1 MCGIVGFIDYK
12 KNSAESILYEMRDV
26 LYKRGPDDY
35 GHSFYDYDNFQLGL
49 GHRRLSILDLSKK
62 GHQPMRYKNLEIIF
76 NGEIYNFK
84 EIRNKLTREGYLFE
98 SNSDTEVVL
107 KAFHKWGIEA
117 VDLFIGMFVFAL
129 VDSYKKKLYLFRD
142 RAGVKPLFWYWNENI
157 FMFSSELKSF
167 HKHPYFI
174 KKIDKNSLALYLQ
187 YGYIPQP
194 NSIFKNTKKLR
205 AGYYLEFDY
214 GRKQINENQYW
225 NLFDYYN
232 KNKLDITE
240 DEAIKETNTLL
251 ESAFQY
257 RMVSD
262 VPVGIFLSG
271 GYDSSLVSAILQKNN
286 TSKVKTFTI
295 GFKEKGFDEAQY
307 AKRVANY
314 LGTEHTEYYCTQK
327 EARDIIPNLV
337 DIYDEPFGD
346 SSAIPT
352 ILVSQLARKD
362 VTVSLSADGG
372 DEIFGGYY
380 KYNLS
385 LKYSNFFKK
394 IPTPIKKIGTSLLD
408 IIYSHKV
415 PFQENIPNFDT
426 KVGKLINIINS
437 NNEVQ
442 VLKYLSQAFTQKDLK
457 KLLEFG
463 QERIQNNFNNYDKL
477 NTFNDGLNK
486 LLSIDFQTYMVDDI
500 LTKVDR
506 ASMSVSLEGRD
517 PLLDHR
523 IIEFVAQLPSHLKI
537 NNGENKYL
545 LKKLTHQY
553 IPREIMD
560 RPKKGFAIPI
570 ELWFKDELKEYF
582 LKYLNKDRIEEEGL
596 LNPDEVI
603 KYRDLYFK
611 GKNENVQRLWF
622 ILLFEMWY
630 EKWMK

>member
-1 MCGIVGFIDYK
+1 
-12 KNSAESILYEMRDV
+12 
-26 LYKRGPDDY
+26 
-35 GHSFYDYDNFQLGL
+35 
-49 GHRRLSILDLSKK
+49 
-62 GHQPMRYKNLEIIF
+62 
-76 NGEIYNFK
+76 
-84 EIRNKLTREGYLFE
+84 
-98 SNSDTEVVL
+98 
-107 KAFHKWGIEA
+107 
-117 VDLFIGMFVFAL
+117 
-129 VDSYKKKLYLFRD
+129 
-142 RAGVKPLFWYWNENI
+142 
-157 FMFSSELKSF
+157 MFSSELKSF